1 MSLLSEWLCD
11 SHQWQWDGG
20 DTKWR
25 SRKLIPTP
33 KPHLAHI
40 SPCKTAFELEVNKKP
55 SVGGKIF
62 FFSISQEICSERKKL
77 HDSAFSY
84 VSARVNNSEPR
95 SKFVGCGQLFS
106 WNKKFKCLHS
116 LHVLVNWLRRRNDES
131 FWSWRAYQCS
141 QDICLV
147 LPWERTCHFSWRCK
161 IKWIH
166 ELDKNQKKGVTGL
179 RGMELFSSTSLSTV
193 LMDVEAN
200 NGENMH
206 SSRVKR
212 HMVWVSRDK
221 NIFTIPVL

>member
-1 MSLLSEWLCD
+1 MVVWYD
-11 SHQWQWDGG
+11 G

-33 KPHLAHI
+33 KPHLAHT

-84 VSARVNNSEPR
+84 VSAHANNSEPR
-95 SKFVGCGQLFS
+95 SKFVWCGQLFS
-106 WNKKFKCLHS
+106 WNKKFKCLHFLHCFSQLIMSTKRWELLKLTCLS
-116 LHVLVNWLRRRNDES
+116 LQSRHLS
-131 FWSWRAYQCS
+131 CS
-141 QDICLV
+141 
-147 LPWERTCHFSWRCK
+147 PWERTCHFSWRCK

-179 RGMELFSSTSLSTV
+179 RGMELFSSTSLSSV
-193 LMDVEAN
+193 LMNVEAN
-200 NGENMH
+200 NWENMH

>member
-1 MSLLSEWLCD
+1 MLVRMCD
-11 SHQWQWDGG
+11 FHQWDGG

-25 SRKLIPTP
+25 SRKLIPTH

-84 VSARVNNSEPR
+84 VSARANNSEPR
-95 SKFVGCGQLFS
+95 SKFVWFGQLFS
-106 WNKKFKCLHS
+106 WNKKFKLLHF

-147 LPWERTCHFSWRCK
+147 LPENERVISPEGAK
-161 IKWIH
+161 
-166 ELDKNQKKGVTGL
+166 
-179 RGMELFSSTSLSTV
+179 
-193 LMDVEAN
+193 
-200 NGENMH
+200 
-206 SSRVKR
+206 
-212 HMVWVSRDK
+212 
-221 NIFTIPVL
+221 

>member
-1 MSLLSEWLCD
+1 MFLHVQIIPNQGASSFDVDSCFLETRNLS
-11 SHQWQWDGG
+11 
-20 DTKWR
+20 
-25 SRKLIPTP
+25 
-33 KPHLAHI
+33 AYI
-40 SPCKTAFELEVNKKP
+40 SF
-55 SVGGKIF
+55 I
-62 FFSISQEICSERKKL
+62 
-77 HDSAFSY
+77 
-84 VSARVNNSEPR
+84 
-95 SKFVGCGQLFS
+95 
-106 WNKKFKCLHS
+106 
-116 LHVLVNWLRRRNDES
+116 VLVNWLRRRNDES

-161 IKWIH
+161 IKWIR
-166 ELDKNQKKGVTGL
+166 ELNKNQKKGVTGL
-179 RGMELFSSTSLSTV
+179 RGIELFSSTSLSTV